1 MTPPSS
7 FSPGS
12 HGVSGRAT
20 ERSADLVV
28 LGAGPA
34 GLAAAWRAALRGLS
48 VVVLEKSDQV
58 GGLAGSFEVDGIRVD
73 YGSHRLNPATDPAIL
88 DDLRGLLGDDLQTR
102 LRSDRLRIGGS
113 WVRYPLRG
121 REVASAL
128 PPAMVRRAA
137 RDAVFAPVRRSDD
150 SYAGVLRARVGPTL
164 YDAVYGPW
172 ALKQW
177 GLDGDA
183 IAAEQARRRASVD
196 RPWRFAA
203 QLVGRRRRGGAPET
217 FLYPRRG
224 FGQLSDALAD
234 AAVAAGASMLTG
246 AEVTR
251 VHARTDGVRV
261 EWDSGGLHATQA
273 FSTMPITT
281 LGRVARPA
289 PSVQAVQGAAG
300 LFFRA
305 MVLVYL
311 VHEGGRWSQFDA
323 HYLPDAPTPVTRVSE
338 PTNYRSSADDPS
350 DRSVVCAELPCR
362 TGDATWAADD
372 ATLASMV
379 QEGLTAAGLPPVRLP
394 SSGGVVVRRLP
405 RFYPVYRQGYLERL
419 AGIESWAD
427 RLAHVA
433 SFGRLGL
440 FVHHNSHQ
448 AMRVAYDA
456 VDCLGP
462 DGVLDHVCWAAARDG
477 RTALS
482 PSD

>member
-1 MTPPSS
+1 MTSSPPSTP
-7 FSPGS
+7 SPG
-12 HGVSGRAT
+12 H
-20 ERSADLVV
+20 SADLVV

-34 GLAAAWRAALRGLS
+34 GLAAAWRAAQRGLS
-48 VVVLEKSDQV
+48 VVVLEKSEHV
-58 GGLAGSFEVDGIRVD
+58 GGLAGSFKVDGISVD
-73 YGSHRLNPATDPAIL
+73 YGSHRLNPATHPAIL
-88 DDLRGLLGDDLQTR
+88 EDLRGLLGDDLQTR
-102 LRSDRLRIGGS
+102 VRSDRLLVAGS
-113 WVRYPLRG
+113 WVGYPLRP

-128 PPAMVRRAA
+128 PSRIVRRAA
-137 RDAVFAPVRRSDD
+137 REAVLAPVRRGGD
-150 SYAGVLRARVGPTL
+150 SYAGVLRAGVGPTL
-164 YDAVYGPW
+164 YEAVYGPW

-177 GLDGDA
+177 GLPGDA

-196 RPWRFAA
+196 RPWRLAA
-203 QLVGRRRRGGAPET
+203 QVVGRRRRGTSPET
-217 FLYPRRG
+217 FLYPRAG

-234 AAVAAGASMLTG
+234 AAASAGAAVLTG
-246 AEVTR
+246 CEVTR

-261 EWDSGGLHATQA
+261 EWDGGWLHATQA
-273 FSTMPITT
+273 FSTIPITT

-311 VHEGGRWSQFDA
+311 VHEGGRWSDVDA
-323 HYLPDAPTPVTRVSE
+323 HYLPDAPTPMTRISE
-338 PTNYRSSADDPS
+338 PTNYRSSADDPT

-372 ATLASMV
+372 DELAAMV
-379 QEGLTAAGLPPVRLP
+379 QDGLAAAGLPPVRLP

-419 AGIESWAD
+419 AGIEAWAD

-462 DGVLDHVCWAAARDG
+462 DGVLDHVCWEAARDG

>member
-1 MTPPSS
+1 M
-7 FSPGS
+7 SPAAVPLPGAA
-12 HGVSGRAT
+12 GASGG
-20 ERSADLVV
+20 RSVDLVV

-34 GLAAAWRAALRGLS
+34 GLAAAWRAARRGLE
-48 VVVLEKSDQV
+48 VVVLEKSDLV
-58 GGLAGSFEVDGIRVD
+58 GGLAGSFDVDGIRVD
-73 YGSHRLNPATDPAIL
+73 YGSHRLNPATDPTIL
-88 DDLRGLLGDDLQTR
+88 GDLRGLLGDDLQTR
-102 LRSDRLRIGGS
+102 VRRDRLRVAGS
-113 WVRYPLRG
+113 WVGYPLRP

-128 PPAMVRRAA
+128 PRAIVRRAA
-137 RDAVFAPVRRSDD
+137 RDAVLAPVRRADD
-150 SYAGVLRARVGPTL
+150 SYAGVLRAGVGPTL

-177 GLDGDA
+177 GLPGDA

-196 RPWRFAA
+196 RPWRLAA
-203 QLVGRRRRGGAPET
+203 NAVARRRRGTAEDT
-217 FLYPRRG
+217 FFYPRRG
-224 FGQLSDALAD
+224 FGQLSEALAD
-234 AAVAAGASMLTG
+234 AAVSAGASLLTG
-246 AEVTR
+246 AEVTKL
-251 VHARTDGVRV
+251 HARTDGVRV
-261 EWDSGGLHATQA
+261 EWDGGVLHAAQA

-289 PSVQAVQGAAG
+289 PSVQAVHGAAG

-305 MVLVYL
+305 MALVYL
-311 VHEGGRWSQFDA
+311 VHEGGRWSPFDA
-323 HYLPDAPTPVTRVSE
+323 HYLPDAPTPMTRVSE
-338 PTNYRSSADDPS
+338 PTNYRTSADDPT

-362 TGDATWAADD
+362 VGDATWSADD
-372 ATLASMV
+372 ETLAAMV
-379 QEGLTAAGLPPVRLP
+379 SDGLSAAGLPPVRRP
-394 SSGGVVVRRLP
+394 SGSAPVVVRLP

-462 DGVLDHVCWAAARDG
+462 DGVLDHVCWEAAREG
-477 RTALS
+477 RTTLAG
-482 PSD
+482 D

>member
-1 MTPPSS
+1 MSQPPSPPTGTDGAPS
-7 FSPGS
+7 GS
-12 HGVSGRAT
+12 T
-20 ERSADLVV
+20 DLVI

-34 GLAAAWRAALRGLS
+34 GLAAAWRAARRGLS
-48 VVVLEKSDQV
+48 VVVLEKSTQV
-58 GGLAGSFEVDGIRVD
+58 GGLAGSFEVDGITVD
-73 YGSHRLNPATDPAIL
+73 YGSHRLNPATHPEIL
-88 DDLRGLLGDDLQTR
+88 ADLRGLLGDDLQTR
-102 LRSDRLRIGGS
+102 TRRDRLRIADT
-113 WVRYPLRG
+113 WVEYPLRP

-128 PPAMVRRAA
+128 PSRLVRRAA
-137 RDAVFAPVRRSDD
+137 RDAVLAPVRRADD
-150 SYAGVLRARVGPTL
+150 SYAGVLRAGVGPTL

-177 GLDGDA
+177 GLPGDA
-183 IAAEQARRRASVD
+183 IAAEQARRQGRTDRA
-196 RPWRFAA
+196 WRLAA
-203 QLVGRRRRGGAPET
+203 RAVGRRREAET

-224 FGQLSDALAD
+224 FGQLSVALAE
-234 AAVAAGASMLTG
+234 AATSAGASVLTG
-246 AEVTR
+246 CEVTR
-251 VHARTDGVRV
+251 LHARTDGVRLQ
-261 EWDSGGLHATQA
+261 WDGGGLHATQA
-273 FSTMPITT
+273 FSTIPITA

-311 VHEGGRWSQFDA
+311 VHEGGRWSEFDA

-338 PTNYRSSADDPS
+338 PTNYRTSDDDPT
-350 DRSVVCAELPCR
+350 DRTVLCAELPCR
-362 TGDATWAADD
+362 TGDATWSADD
-372 ATLASMV
+372 ETLAAMV
-379 QEGLTAAGLPPVRLP
+379 QDGLAAAGLPPVRRP
-394 SSGGVVVRRLP
+394 SSGGVVVQRLP

-419 AGIESWAD
+419 SGIETWAD

-456 VDCLGP
+456 VGCLGP
-462 DGVLDHVCWAAARDG
+462 DGVLDHVCWEAAREG
-477 RTALS
+477 RTMLS